1 MVEKLETLDKKP
13 EAGCLRDSATLGLIL
28 RVHAESWVRK
38 VTEGYPPAQCDML
51 LGGHSREM
59 NDDVQTTS
67 GSWWRTW
74 LLLRVAEL
82 RQREGQ
88 IFLVLALVIGALTG
102 LAVVAFIMLTERL
115 GMRLYPA
122 GGAPWRRLL
131 FPVVGSLGIGY
142 LLYRYFPNA
151 RGSGV
156 PQTKAALFAREGR
169 ITLRT
174 VLGKFFCTS
183 ATLASGIPLGREGP
197 SVQVGAGI
205 ASVLGRRL
213 GLRSDQVK
221 NLIPVGAAAAIAAAF
236 NTPLAAVV
244 FSLEEIMGDLHA
256 PVMGAVVL
264 ASATAWMILRV
275 FLGDHPLFKV
285 PQYQLVHPAEFAV
298 YAVLGVAGGLVSVAF
313 TKLLLGIRTRFLRF
327 PQNTLWFQPVA
338 GGLVV
343 GLMGWFVPQV
353 MGVGYG
359 YVGDAL
365 NGRMAFNLMLL
376 LVILKLFAV
385 TTSYASGNAGGI
397 FGPSLFIGAMLGGSV
412 GTLAHHLLPAYT
424 ATPGAYALVGMGAVF
439 AGIVRAPMTSVLM
452 IFEMTQDYAVIV
464 PLMIANLVSLFIAS
478 RLQEEPIYEALAV
491 QDGIHLPTA
500 ESRQRYGQRQLA
512 TVMHTADQSLPAEI
526 TVREATE
533 QVRSSE
539 VRTWLVTD
547 RRGVVGVVN
556 LERLEREL
564 AEGKNEDKKLA
575 ELVDATAFPHVHPD
589 QGLDLALERMG
600 ANQIEILPVVNR
612 ADVHKLEGIVTL
624 RDVLNAY
631 GVSRA

>member
-1 MVEKLETLDKKP
+1 M
-13 EAGCLRDSATLGLIL
+13 
-28 RVHAESWVRK
+28 
-38 VTEGYPPAQCDML
+38 
-51 LGGHSREM
+51 
-59 NDDVQTTS
+59 
-67 GSWWRTW
+67 
-74 LLLRVAEL
+74 
-82 RQREGQ
+82 
-88 IFLVLALVIGALTG
+88 
-102 LAVVAFIMLTERL
+102 
-115 GMRLYPA
+115 
-122 GGAPWRRLL
+122 
-131 FPVVGSLGIGY
+131 
-142 LLYRYFPNA
+142 
-151 RGSGV
+151 
-156 PQTKAALFAREGR
+156 
-169 ITLRT
+169 
-174 VLGKFFCTS
+174 
-183 ATLASGIPLGREGP
+183 
-197 SVQVGAGI
+197 
-205 ASVLGRRL
+205 
-213 GLRSDQVK
+213 
-221 NLIPVGAAAAIAAAF
+221 
-236 NTPLAAVV
+236 
-244 FSLEEIMGDLHA
+244 
-256 PVMGAVVL
+256 
-264 ASATAWMILRV
+264 
-275 FLGDHPLFKV
+275 
-285 PQYQLVHPAEFAV
+285 
-298 YAVLGVAGGLVSVAF
+298 
-313 TKLLLGIRTRFLRF
+313 
-327 PQNTLWFQPVA
+327 
-338 GGLVV
+338 V